1 MLGVNAVE
9 QPTLQGDSHRGSK
22 RPDGCRAD
30 AGCAGEA
37 IPASDPPGQ
46 GRYRRAM
53 METSVLLCLLQNEMH
68 GYELVDRIEQMV
80 GSYVCVD
87 PGSTY
92 RLLRDLESGGHL
104 VSTWQPAESGPAR
117 RTYRVT
123 ESGRELLGQ
132 WATFLEKRARVMG
145 RLVDS
150 ARQLLAA
157 DGDFAE

>member
-1 MLGVNAVE
+1 MERPASR
-9 QPTLQGDSHRGSK
+9 GDSQRGRK
-22 RPDGCRAD
+22 RPDGCRVD
-30 AGCAGEA
+30 AGCAGEVA
-37 IPASDPPGQ
+37 AASDPPGQ

-92 RLLRDLESGGHL
+92 RLLRDLENGGHL

-123 ESGRELLGQ
+123 DSGRELLGQ
-132 WATFLEKRARVMG
+132 WAMFLEKRARVMAE
-145 RLVDS
+145 LVDS
-150 ARQLLAA
+150 ARQLLAV
-157 DGDFAE
+157 DGGLAE

>member
-1 MLGVNAVE
+1 MVE
-9 QPTLQGDSHRGSK
+9 QSASQGDSQRGSK
-22 RPDGCRAD
+22 RPDGCQAD
-30 AGCAGEA
+30 TGCAGEVMA
-37 IPASDPPGQ
+37 TSDPPGQ

-92 RLLRDLESGGHL
+92 RLLRDLENGGHL

-123 ESGRELLGQ
+123 DSGRELLGQ

-145 RLVDS
+145 ELVDS
-150 ARQLLAA
+150 ARRLLAA
-157 DGDFAE
+157 GGGFAE